1 MKDNQPSRA
10 GEPAGAP
17 VPCPTNSPHR
27 ILVVDDDR
35 HTRQLSLEVLA
46 SAGYDVEAVKDGAA
60 GWDALQAKTYNL
72 IITDNKMP
80 KMTGME
86 IIEKLRAARMA
97 VPVIMTTAC
106 APAHEIDCKPW
117 LKPDATL
124 QRPFS
129 SDDLLTTANG
139 ILRPGSGSDHR
150 NEARREQTL
159 RASEISYRR
168 LFEAAKDGI
177 LILDA
182 DTGRINDVNPF
193 LIKLLGFSLSEMIGK
208 TVGELSPFKDVV
220 SNQAM
225 LERLQQY
232 GYVRYEDLPL
242 ETRDGRRIAVEFVS
256 NVYQA
261 GDQKVIQCNIR
272 DITERKRTEDKLK
285 ASLKEIGDLK
295 SALDEHAITAI
306 TDPGGKIT
314 YVNGRFCAVSK
325 YSREELLGQDYR
337 IINSGYHPKE
347 FIRQMWTVISRGKVW
362 KGEFKNKAKDG
373 STYWV
378 DTTIVP
384 FLNEQGKPRQYVAIH
399 SDITEH
405 KAHEESARQ
414 ANVELEQRVV
424 ERTAQLQAANREL
437 EAFSY
442 SVSHDLRA
450 PLRHILGFVELLRQ
464 DAGAALSKNSLGH
477 LTTISQ
483 AAKQMGQL
491 IDELLAF
498 SRTGQSE
505 MKTSEVSLDPLVQEA
520 VSDCEGETAGR
531 NIVWDI
537 HPLPAVRA
545 DRGLLR
551 VVLVNLI
558 SNAVKFTGARAEA
571 RIEIGRAPSGDGETV
586 IFIRDN
592 GAGFDPR
599 YTAKLFGVFQRLHT
613 REQFEGT
620 GIGLATVQRII
631 HRHGGRTWADGVVDG
646 GATFYFS
653 IPKQNGGLIEH

>member
-1 MKDNQPSRA
+1 MNTSSNLDTSA
-10 GEPAGAP
+10 E
-17 VPCPTNSPHR
+17 NSPQR
-27 ILVVDDDR
+27 ILVVDDDN
-35 HTRQLSLEVLA
+35 HTRQLSLAVLA
-46 SAGYDVEAVKDGAA
+46 GAGYDVEAVKDGAA
-60 GWDALQAKTYNL
+60 GWDALQAKTYDL

-86 IIEKLRAARMA
+86 MLEKLRAARMA
-97 VPVIMTTAC
+97 VPVIMATAC
-106 APAHEIDCKPW
+106 VPTHEIDCKPW

-129 SDDLLTTANG
+129 NDAILEAVKG
-139 ILRPGSGSDHR
+139 ILRTDGGNDSR

-193 LIKLLGFSLSEMIGK
+193 LIKLLGFSHSEMIGK
-208 TVGELSPFKDVV
+208 TVGELSPFKDIV

-225 LERLQQY
+225 LERLQQD

-261 GDQKVIQCNIR
+261 GDRKVIQCNIR
-272 DITERKRTEDKLK
+272 DITERKRTEDQLR
-285 ASLKEIGDLK
+285 ASCKEIGDLK

-306 TDPGGKIT
+306 TDPQGKIT
-314 YVNGRFCAVSK
+314 YVNDKFCAISK
-325 YSREELLGQDYR
+325 YSREELLGQDHR
-337 IINSGYHPKE
+337 IINSGYHSKA
-347 FIRQMWTVISRGKVW
+347 FIRELWATIERGKVW
-362 KGEFKNKAKDG
+362 KGELKNKAKDG
-373 STYWV
+373 SFYWV
-378 DTTIVP
+378 ETTVVP
-384 FLNEQGKPRQYVAIH
+384 FLNEQDKPRQYVAIRT
-399 SDITEH
+399 DITER
-405 KAHEESARQ
+405 KAQEENIRQ
-414 ANVELEQRVV
+414 LNVELEQRVLR
-424 ERTAQLQAANREL
+424 RTAQLEAANHEL
-437 EAFSY
+437 ESFSY

-450 PLRHILGFVELLRQ
+450 PLRHVMGFVELLRQ
-464 DAGAALSKNSLGH
+464 DAGEALSKTSLGH

-505 MKTSEVSLDPLVQEA
+505 LQVTAVNLDQLVQEA
-520 VSDCEGETAGR
+520 VSDCEGETVGR

-558 SNAVKFTGARAEA
+558 SNAVKFTGARVEA

-586 IFIRDN
+586 IFIRDD

-599 YTAKLFGVFQRLHT
+599 YAGKLFGVFQRLHT
-613 REQFEGT
+613 RDEFEGT

-631 HRHGGRTWADGVVDG
+631 HRHGGRAWAEGVVDG

-653 IPKQNGGLIEH
+653 IPKQSGGLIGH